1 MHILP
6 NYAYYRIITQFTSI
20 TLFMQLFRHP
30 LYYYTHPLRNV
41 YYNVNY
47 ANFVNYAVG
56 TRPLSGTGV
65 GCQLRNWHNFLFTPI
80 IDGLS
85 KIYIIMQITQIMP
98 VWLPRLQLRPE
109 H

>member
-20 TLFMQLFRHP
+20 TLFMQIFRHP
-30 LYYYTHPLRNV
+30 LYYYAHPLRNV

-65 GCQLRNWHNFLFTPI
+65 GCPLRYWHNFFVYANNRW
-80 IDGLS
+80 G
-85 KIYIIMQITQIMP
+85 
-98 VWLPRLQLRPE
+98 V
-109 H
+109 